1 MKTLNLGNNESASK
15 GVFKNADGTFLAL
28 SFSRSKTFK
37 TEKGAL
43 KWLSQKS

>member
-43 KWLSQKS
+43 NWLLKKN